1 MKKLFF
7 SLFAL
12 ALLFVLPT
20 NSKAQTA
27 IYPNPVNVLIF
38 ENSTGYS
45 VLLNGYYQL
54 VNNQTGE
61 KTLLNSKSLNAS
73 KSINT
78 VTISDGQKV
87 HISASGFRIQELSA
101 GQTASFLTDT
111 IVRKG
116 ATSSY
121 EQLAIA
127 TTGTTATY
135 NDTFVNGAGET
146 WYSVTLPNNITGW
159 VQNTTT
165 ALIDNTS
172 LSLITINGKQYRGSV
187 DIVIKDDKIQAIN
200 NLDMEDYLKGVV
212 PSEMPASWH
221 MEALKAQAIA
231 ARSYAQNSMIL
242 SNTTAS
248 QVYRGYTGEHPRTN
262 EAIAATTGLLV
273 KYNGKPIKT
282 FFHSTSGGR
291 TANVGDVWNSNQTH
305 FPYLTSVEDQFE
317 SSPRSIWTYTFSA
330 LTILKSFGF
339 SETSIL
345 YDVIAEPKGANGEIG
360 AVTVK
365 TSEGEKTIEGNESV
379 IRKLFPLADT
389 RVYNQLL
396 SNWFTIELS
405 KEVRNMLIQ
414 TTTSLLDVTSLK
426 GQSVQTANGIETL
439 STDEVSVQTANGVVS
454 TVGGVDSIT
463 VNGKGWGHRIG
474 MSQYG
479 AKGYA
484 ENGWTAEQILTH
496 YFKGTTISK

>member
-1 MKKLFF
+1 MYKLLF
-7 SLFAL
+7 SLVTVIVLFAL
-12 ALLFVLPT
+12 PGT
-20 NSKAQTA
+20 SNAQT
-27 IYPNPVNVLIF
+27 IVYPNPINVLIF

-45 VLLNGYYQL
+45 AVLNGNYQL
-54 VNNQTGE
+54 TNKQTGE
-61 KTLLNSKSLNAS
+61 TTILQNNTLGISKSDTNVV
-73 KSINT
+73 ITN
-78 VTISDGQKV
+78 
-87 HISASGFRIQELSA
+87 
-101 GQTASFLTDT
+101 GQTVHSSAKGFLIYEIIGKVATFTQDT
-111 IVRKG
+111 VVRKG
-116 ATSSY
+116 ATTSY
-121 EQLAIA
+121 EQLTVA
-127 TTGTTATY
+127 TTGSTATY
-135 NDTFVNGAGET
+135 NDMFVNGAGEI
-146 WYSVTLPNNITGW
+146 WYNVTLPNNMAGW
-159 VQNTTT
+159 VPSTTT
-165 ALIDNTS
+165 SLIEANS
-172 LSLITINGKQYRGSV
+172 LSLITINGVQYRGSF
-187 DIVIKDDKIQAIN
+187 DIRLKNDKIQAIN
-200 NLDMEDYLKGVV
+200 VLDMENYLKGVV

-242 SNTTAS
+242 SNTATS

-273 KYNGKPIKT
+273 KYNGKPIQT

-291 TANVGDVWNSNQTH
+291 TANVGDVWNSNQAY
-305 FPYLTSVEDQFE
+305 FPYLVSVEDKFE
-317 SSPRSIWTYTFSA
+317 TSPRSVWSYTFSA

-339 SETSIL
+339 SESTIL
-345 YDVIAEPKGANGEIG
+345 YDLITKETGANGEVG

-365 TSEGEKTIEGNESV
+365 TSAGEKTISGNESV
-379 IRKLFPLADT
+379 IRKVFPLSDT

-405 KEVRNMLIQ
+405 KEVRNMLVQ
-414 TTTSLLDVTSLK
+414 TTTSLLDITSFK
-426 GQSVQTANGIETL
+426 GQTVRTATGVETI
-439 STDEVSVQTANGVVS
+439 STDEIAVQTANGVVS
-454 TVGGVDSIT
+454 TVGGVESVT